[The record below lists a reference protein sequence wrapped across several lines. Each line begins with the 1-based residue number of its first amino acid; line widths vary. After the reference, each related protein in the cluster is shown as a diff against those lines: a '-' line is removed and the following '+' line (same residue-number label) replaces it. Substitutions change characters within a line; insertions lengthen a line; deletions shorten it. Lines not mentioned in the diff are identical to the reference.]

1 MYRTSEKK
9 TSTGMASWFSVE
21 NWSDGP
27 SLRDDGTQLYIKRSQ
42 HLDQYVSH
50 LSKKKWVAIAK
61 ACALEMRAVIKEQKK
76 VRKGKQRA
84 VMMERPANDSN
95 DDEDWEENMHSDP
108 VNPDE
113 Q

>member
-1 MYRTSEKK
+1 MYRTGEKK

-21 NWSDGP
+21 NWNDGP
-27 SLRDDGTQLYIKRSQ
+27 SLRDDGTQVYIKRSQ
-42 HLDQYVSH
+42 HLDQYVSR
-50 LSKKKWVAIAK
+50 LSMKKSVAIAK
-61 ACALEMRAVIKEQKK
+61 GALEIRAVMKEQKK

-84 VMMERPANDSN
+84 VMMERPADDSN
-95 DDEDWEENMHSDP
+95 DDEDWEENMRSDP